1 MISAMFAVA
10 TILATG
16 PTAAAE
22 TAAPPAAAADKAKS
36 EAETARGDEVVC
48 RTEQVLGTRFPK
60 RVCRTR
66 AAIAAQ
72 RETDQAEI
80 GRIQREQRLIT
91 N

>member
-22 TAAPPAAAADKAKS
+22 TAAPPAVADKAKS

-48 RTEQVLGTRFPK
+48 RTEQVLGTRFPR